1 MKRGRRPSR
10 TVQPSATLFVPHKMD
25 ASPSAALQL
34 EPASICRRFLTATD
48 CGGQISAHGIDP
60 ARAQRRYSCLMR
72 QRRVWLAARWLVM
85 RQEARRCA
93 AGLPSP
99 ESGSRG
105 AAETGL
111 PWGLRTSSCLSLVR
125 PRLPPQR
132 ENRRTMLQSGFVCAG
147 LRDGKR
153 GATPPS
159 GGGSALLSA
168 LAQCSTTKKMR
179 TDTYTR
185 TNTHSS
191 VLRTNTVS
199 VHTFR
204 CREVLLHN
212 RAASTVIAGAASH
225 QREI

>member
-60 ARAQRRYSCLMR
+60 ARAQRRFSCLMR

-132 ENRRTMLQSGFVCAG
+132 ENRRTMLQSGFVCTG

-153 GATPPS
+153 GATPPEGVRPS
-159 GGGSALLSA
+159 SRRSRN
-168 LAQCSTTKKMR
+168 AQPHRRCGPTPTHARAR
-179 TDTYTR
+179 TPL
-185 TNTHSS
+185 SS
-191 VLRTNTVS
+191 V
-199 VHTFR
+199 
-204 CREVLLHN
+204 
-212 RAASTVIAGAASH
+212 RARYPSIPLGAERSCCITEPRAQS
-225 QREI
+225 